1 MKVCNEIGFEGD
13 GEVKAM
19 RKKPIDIMAMQ
30 EDCWIIQGDLV
41 DNPVHS
47 KYQHVKHIYTCTSC
61 RDQGKSGPF
70 FKFFLCLPIGC
81 HLLDFIFWYIM
92 YIKTI

>member
-47 KYQHVKHIYTCTSC
+47 KYQHVKHTHVPPVGTKGKVDHSLNFFCVFRLDVIY
-61 RDQGKSGPF
+61 
-70 FKFFLCLPIGC
+70 
-81 HLLDFIFWYIM
+81 
-92 YIKTI
+92 